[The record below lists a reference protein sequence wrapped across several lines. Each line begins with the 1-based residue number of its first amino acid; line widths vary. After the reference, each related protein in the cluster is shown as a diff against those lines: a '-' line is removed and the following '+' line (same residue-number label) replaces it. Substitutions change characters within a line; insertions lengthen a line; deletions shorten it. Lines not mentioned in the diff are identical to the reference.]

1 MKLTKNQNSSI
12 QDFFFPPNACH
23 IVGLFFFLIS
33 LQLEA
38 ISFASLC
45 YVLELHEI
53 FEMLGF
59 IAPTSNDATTAF
71 TGSCEQVASLYKSMI

>member
-1 MKLTKNQNSSI
+1 MKIQVYKTSSFLQMLVTLLGFI
-12 QDFFFPPNACH
+12 FFE
-23 IVGLFFFLIS
+23 S

-59 IAPTSNDATTAF
+59 VALTSNDATTAF
-71 TGSCEQVASLYKSMI
+71 TGSCEQVASLYKSMF

>member
-1 MKLTKNQNSSI
+1 MKLTKNENSSI

-23 IVGLFFFLIS
+23 IVGLFFFLL

-38 ISFASLC
+38 MSFASLC

-71 TGSCEQVASLYKSMI
+71 TGSCEQVPSFYKSMF

>member
-1 MKLTKNQNSSI
+1 MLVTLL
-12 QDFFFPPNACH
+12 D
-23 IVGLFFFLIS
+23 LFFLKS